1 MNATSLDMPRRG
13 HGSSDEG
20 PVSIPVRGRSPA
32 ADALRRLRKN
42 RFAVA
47 GALFLAVLIL
57 SCALLP
63 AVLGLDP
70 ERQDTRNHDQAPSA
84 AHLFG
89 TDSLGRDYGARV
101 LVGGRTSLL
110 VGLVA
115 TCVSLLIGTLW
126 GAVAGYF
133 GGFVDDLMM
142 RVVDF
147 LYGIPYMFLVILIM
161 LLFDEKQRGNP
172 LPMFAALGAVQ
183 WLTMARIVRG
193 QVIGLKH
200 QEFVLAAKTMGASHR
215 RIILRHLLPNCLGPI
230 VIYATLT
237 VPAVILTE
245 AFLSFLGLGVSLSWG
260 VLVAEAPFQDYL
272 WRLAFP
278 SAFLA
283 ATLLSLNFLGD
294 GLRDALDPRTRK

>member
-1 MNATSLDMPRRG
+1 VSGPSTA
-13 HGSSDEG
+13 SSASV
-20 PVSIPVRGRSPA
+20 PMPVRGRSPM
-32 ADALRRLRKN
+32 ADALRRLRRN

-47 GALFLAVLIL
+47 GAVFLVLL
-57 SCALLP
+57 VLACFVLP
-63 AVLGLDP
+63 VVAGLDS
-70 ERQDTRNHDQAPSA
+70 ERQETRIHDQAPSGV
-84 AHLFG
+84 HWFG
-89 TDSLGRDYGARV
+89 TDNLGRDYLARV
-101 LVGGRTSLL
+101 LVGGQTSLK

-115 TCVSLLIGTLW
+115 TLVSLLIGTLW
-126 GAVAGYF
+126 GATAGYF
-133 GGFVDDLMM
+133 GGFLDDLMM
-142 RVVDF
+142 RIVDF

-161 LLFDEKQRGNP
+161 LLFDDKARGNP

-215 RIILRHLLPNCLGPI
+215 RIILKHLLPNCLGPI
-230 VIYATLT
+230 IIYATLT
-237 VPAVILTE
+237 VPSVILTE
-245 AFLSFLGLGVSLSWG
+245 AFLSFLGLGVKVSWG

>member
-1 MNATSLDMPRRG
+1 MSAA
-13 HGSSDEG
+13 
-20 PVSIPVRGRSPA
+20 PVAVAPAPLPGRSPT
-32 ADALRRLRKN
+32 ADALRRLRRN
-42 RFAVA
+42 PFAVA
-47 GALFLAVLIL
+47 GAVFLALLLLACFVL
-57 SCALLP
+57 P
-63 AVLGLDP
+63 GVVGLDE

-84 AHLFG
+84 GHLFG

-101 LVGGRTSLL
+101 LVGGQTSLK
-110 VGLVA
+110 VGLIA
-115 TCVSLLIGTLW
+115 TLVSLIIGTLW
-126 GAVAGYF
+126 GATAGYY

-142 RVVDF
+142 RIVDF
-147 LYGIPYMFLVILIM
+147 LYGIPYMFVVILIM
-161 LLFDEKQRGNP
+161 LLFDEKHRGDP

-193 QVIGLKH
+193 QVIGLKQ
-200 QEFVLAAKTMGASHR
+200 QEFVLAARTMGASDR
-215 RIILRHLLPNCLGPI
+215 RIVLRHLLPNCLGPI

-237 VPAVILTE
+237 VPSVILTE

-283 ATLLSLNFLGD
+283 LTLLSLNFLGD

>member
-1 MNATSLDMPRRG
+1 MSA
-13 HGSSDEG
+13 
-20 PVSIPVRGRSPA
+20 PVPAAPSVAAALPVRGRSPA

-47 GALFLAVLIL
+47 GAIFLVALAFACFVL
-57 SCALLP
+57 P
-63 AVLGLDP
+63 GVLGLDADL
-70 ERQDTRNHDQAPSA
+70 QDTRNHDQPPSA

-89 TDSLGRDYGARV
+89 TDSLGRDYAARV
-101 LVGGRTSLL
+101 LVGGQTSLE

-115 TCVSLLIGTLW
+115 TLVSLVIGTLF
-126 GAVAGYF
+126 GAGAGYF
-133 GGFVDDLMM
+133 GGLVDDVMM
-142 RVVDF
+142 RFVDF

-161 LLFDEKQRGNP
+161 LVFDDKQRGNP
-172 LPMFAALGAVQ
+172 LPMFMALGAVQ

-200 QEFVLAAKTMGASHR
+200 QEFVLAAKTMGAGHW
-215 RIILRHLLPNCLGPI
+215 RILLRHLLPNCLGPI
-230 VIYATLT
+230 IIYATLT

-245 AFLSFLGLGVSLSWG
+245 AFLSFLGLGVKVSWG